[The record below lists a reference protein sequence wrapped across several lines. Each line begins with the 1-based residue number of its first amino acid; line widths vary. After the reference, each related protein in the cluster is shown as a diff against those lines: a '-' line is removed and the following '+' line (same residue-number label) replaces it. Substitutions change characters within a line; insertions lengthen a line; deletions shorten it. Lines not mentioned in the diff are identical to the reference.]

1 MNSSIQY
8 CLYLCP
14 ESIIICLIYK
24 WYKTRPTTWYVRDF
38 EKLSSRLIVFSEHIV
53 FGGLG
58 TISPIQST
66 TLHLHGM
73 HQVLRTLEWTD
84 LVFYTDGLDELIY
97 IRLPFYRTG
106 DYTSILYMCYL
117 FGSYWGI
124 LSILNEVEL
133 IGNINRK
140 NRKLLAPEP
149 NVIHRRNF

>member
-1 MNSSIQY
+1 MVQNQAYYIVYKRFWKVVLQTY
-8 CLYLCP
+8 CF
-14 ESIIICLIYK
+14 
-24 WYKTRPTTWYVRDF
+24 F
-38 EKLSSRLIVFSEHIV
+38 EDVI

-58 TISPIQST
+58 AVSPIQST

-73 HQVLRTLEWTD
+73 HKVLHTLEWTD

-106 DYTSILYMCYL
+106 DYTSILYMDYL

-133 IGNINRK
+133 IGNIKK

-149 NVIHRRNF
+149 NGISQAKFLNHFSID